1 MVHPS
6 LGLRATLKTLS
17 AFCFMFLGTAP
28 LSFAAAGPTRIDIA
42 YPSPSPRV
50 APLWVAQD
58 MDFFGKHGLRGQ
70 AVLVRNN
77 TMLTAGFA
85 SGDINLAYTGG
96 TTVLGV
102 AATGTESKMVL
113 GFVSRGRGFLMV
125 KPDIRK
131 PADLAG
137 KKFGVQSI
145 GGTLWM
151 YAMLGLEHL
160 SLDVARDKI
169 HFVVVGDQPLM
180 MRALESG
187 VIDAMMST
195 TRAFALDLRK
205 KGFHMLAEVLPPMA
219 ATGLV
224 VRKQFLEKN
233 PAVVENTL
241 KALIEAEY
249 FLLAPSGKAQTIK
262 TIMNRLKMSD
272 ASLAEEGY
280 NDIVKEFEPKPYPSL
295 EGMKNMQR
303 LMALQNPKFNELH
316 PTHLID
322 ASFLKK
328 LEDSGFFA
336 QLQARYRE

>member
-1 MVHPS
+1 MK
-6 LGLRATLKTLS
+6 ATLTIFS
-17 AFCFMFLGTAP
+17 AFFFP
-28 LSFAAAGPTRIDIA
+28 LIGMISLSWAAAAPTRVDIA

-58 MDFFGKHGLRGQ
+58 MDFFGKYGLKAQ

-85 SGDINLAYTGG
+85 SGDINMAYTGG

-102 AATGTESKMVL
+102 AAAGGESKMVL

-145 GGTLWM
+145 GGTFWM
-151 YAMLGLEHL
+151 YAMLGLEQL
-160 SLDVARDKI
+160 GLAAARDKI
-169 HFVVVGDQPLM
+169 QFIVIGDQPLM

-195 TRAFALDLRK
+195 SRAFALDLKK
-205 KGFHMLAEVLPPMA
+205 KGFNLLAEVFPPMA

-224 VRKQFLEKN
+224 ARKPFLEKN
-233 PAVVENTL
+233 PAVVENVL

-249 FLLAPSGKAQTIK
+249 FLLAPSGKNQTIK
-262 TIMNRLKMSD
+262 TLMNRLKMSD
-272 ASLAEEGY
+272 VSLAEEGY
-280 NDIVKEFEPKPYPSL
+280 ADIVKEFEPKPYPSL
-295 EGMKNMQR
+295 EGMRNMQR
-303 LMALQNPKFNELH
+303 LMALPNPKFNELN
-316 PTHLID
+316 PTNLID

-336 QLQARYRE
+336 QLQARYKE

>member
-1 MVHPS
+1 MAGLS
-6 LGLRATLKTLS
+6 LCLKNSSS
-17 AFCFMFLGTAP
+17 AFAAAMLLLLGATSV
-28 LSFAAAGPTRIDIA
+28 SFAAAAPTRIDIA

-50 APLWVAQD
+50 APLWLAQD
-58 MDFFGKHGLRGQ
+58 MDFFGKYGLKAQ

-77 TMLTAGFA
+77 TMLSAGFA

-102 AATGTESKMVL
+102 AAAGAESKMVL

-137 KKFGVQSI
+137 KKLGVQSI

-160 SLDVARDKI
+160 GLDVARDKI
-169 HFVVVGDQPLM
+169 QFIVVGDQPLM

-195 TRAFALDLRK
+195 TRAFALDLKK
-205 KGFHMLAEVLPPMA
+205 KGFNTLAEVLPAMA

-224 VRKQFLEKN
+224 ARKPFLEKN

-241 KALIEAEY
+241 KALLEAEY
-249 FLLAPSGKAQTIK
+249 FLLAPSGKSQTIK
-262 TIMNRLKMSD
+262 TIMNRLKISD

-303 LMALQNPKFNELH
+303 LMASQNPKFNELN
-316 PTHLID
+316 PANLID

-336 QLQARYRE
+336 QLQARYKE

>member
-1 MVHPS
+1 MK
-6 LGLRATLKTLS
+6 ATLTIFS
-17 AFCFMFLGTAP
+17 AFFFP
-28 LSFAAAGPTRIDIA
+28 LIGMISLSWAAAAPTRVDIA

-58 MDFFGKHGLRGQ
+58 MDFFGKYGLKAQ

-85 SGDINLAYTGG
+85 SGDINMAYTGG

-102 AATGTESKMVL
+102 AAAGGESKMVL

-145 GGTLWM
+145 GGTFWM
-151 YAMLGLEHL
+151 YAMLGLEQL
-160 SLDVARDKI
+160 GLAVTRDKI
-169 HFVVVGDQPLM
+169 QFIVIGDQPLM

-195 TRAFALDLRK
+195 SRAFALDLKK
-205 KGFHMLAEVLPPMA
+205 KGFNLLAEVFPPMA

-224 VRKQFLEKN
+224 ARKPFLEKN
-233 PAVVENTL
+233 PVVVENVL

-249 FLLAPSGKAQTIK
+249 FLLAPSGKNQTIK
-262 TIMNRLKMSD
+262 TLMNRLKMSD
-272 ASLAEEGY
+272 VSLAEEGY
-280 NDIVKEFEPKPYPSL
+280 ADIVKEFEPKPYPSL
-295 EGMKNMQR
+295 EGMRNMQR
-303 LMALQNPKFNELH
+303 LMALQNPKFNELN

-336 QLQARYRE
+336 QLQARYKE

>member
-1 MVHPS
+1 MK
-6 LGLRATLKTLS
+6 ATLTIFS
-17 AFCFMFLGTAP
+17 AFFFP
-28 LSFAAAGPTRIDIA
+28 LIGMISLSWAAAAPTRVDIA

-58 MDFFGKHGLRGQ
+58 MDFFGKYGLKAQ

-85 SGDINLAYTGG
+85 SGDINMAYTGG

-102 AATGTESKMVL
+102 AAVGGESKMVL

-145 GGTLWM
+145 GGTFWM
-151 YAMLGLEHL
+151 YAMLGLEQL
-160 SLDVARDKI
+160 GLAVARDKI
-169 HFVVVGDQPLM
+169 QFIVIGDQPLM

-195 TRAFALDLRK
+195 SRAFALDLKK
-205 KGFHMLAEVLPPMA
+205 KGFNLLAEVFPPMA

-224 VRKQFLEKN
+224 ARKPFLEKN
-233 PAVVENTL
+233 PAVVENVL

-249 FLLAPSGKAQTIK
+249 FLLAPSGKNQTIK
-262 TIMNRLKMSD
+262 TLMNRLKMSD
-272 ASLAEEGY
+272 VSLAEEGY
-280 NDIVKEFEPKPYPSL
+280 ADIVKEFEPKPYPSL
-295 EGMKNMQR
+295 EGMRNMQR
-303 LMALQNPKFNELH
+303 LMALQNPKFNELN
-316 PTHLID
+316 PTNLID

-336 QLQARYRE
+336 QLQARYKE

>member
-1 MVHPS
+1 MK
-6 LGLRATLKTLS
+6 ATRTIFS
-17 AFCFMFLGTAP
+17 AFFFP
-28 LSFAAAGPTRIDIA
+28 LIGMISLSWAAAAPTRVDIA

-58 MDFFGKHGLRGQ
+58 MDFFGKYGLKAQ

-77 TMLTAGFA
+77 TMLTAGFV
-85 SGDINLAYTGG
+85 SGDINMAYTGG

-102 AATGTESKMVL
+102 AAAGGESKMVL
-113 GFVSRGRGFLMV
+113 GFVSRGGGFLMV
-125 KPDIRK
+125 KPNIRK

-145 GGTLWM
+145 GGTFWM
-151 YAMLGLEHL
+151 YAMLGLEQL
-160 SLDVARDKI
+160 GLAVARDKI
-169 HFVVVGDQPLM
+169 QFIVIGNQPLM

-195 TRAFALDLRK
+195 SRAFALDLKK
-205 KGFHMLAEVLPPMA
+205 KGFNLLAEVFPSMA

-224 VRKQFLEKN
+224 ARKPFLEKN
-233 PAVVENTL
+233 PAVVENVL

-249 FLLAPSGKAQTIK
+249 FLLAPSGKNQTIK
-262 TIMNRLKMSD
+262 TLMNRLKMSD
-272 ASLAEEGY
+272 VSLAEEGY
-280 NDIVKEFEPKPYPSL
+280 ADIVKEFEPKPYPSL
-295 EGMKNMQR
+295 EGMRNMQR
-303 LMALQNPKFNELH
+303 LMALQNPKFNEVN
-316 PTHLID
+316 PTNLID

-336 QLQARYRE
+336 QLQARYKE

>member
-1 MVHPS
+1 MK
-6 LGLRATLKTLS
+6 ATLSIFSTL
-17 AFCFMFLGTAP
+17 FFP
-28 LSFAAAGPTRIDIA
+28 LIGMISLSWAAAAPTRVDIA

-58 MDFFGKHGLRGQ
+58 MDFFGKYGLKAQ

-85 SGDINLAYTGG
+85 SGDINMAYTGG

-102 AATGTESKMVL
+102 AAVGGESKMVL

-145 GGTLWM
+145 GGTFWM
-151 YAMLGLEHL
+151 YAMLGLEQL
-160 SLDVARDKI
+160 GLAVARDKI
-169 HFVVVGDQPLM
+169 QFIVVGDQPLM

-195 TRAFALDLRK
+195 SRAFALDLKK
-205 KGFHMLAEVLPPMA
+205 KGFNLLAEVFPPMA

-224 VRKQFLEKN
+224 ARKPFLEKN
-233 PAVVENTL
+233 PAVVENVL

-249 FLLAPSGKAQTIK
+249 FLLAPSGKNQTIK
-262 TIMNRLKMSD
+262 TLMNRLKMSD
-272 ASLAEEGY
+272 VSLAEEGY
-280 NDIVKEFEPKPYPSL
+280 ADIVKEFEPKPYPSL
-295 EGMKNMQR
+295 EGMRNMQR
-303 LMALQNPKFNELH
+303 LMALQNPKFNELN

-336 QLQARYRE
+336 QLQARYKD